1 MRNITAM
8 RLSSLLLGALA
19 ATWTVA
25 HPGHDVQQEA
35 AERRA
40 FLQNSPRDLSHCA
53 GKLKA
58 RVHEARSIERRAQRV
73 SQLAKNGILKGKYL
87 CTECSATRPKSH
99 LVCRDRCS
107 NSPFRTRYHHP
118 AKCHPRIAQGLH
130 AQHARDD
137 HLCG

>member
-58 RVHEARSIERRAQRV
+58 RGHEARSIERRAQRV

-87 CTECSATRPKSH
+87 CTECSATRPGSR
-99 LVCRDRCS
+99 LVWRGRGARA
-107 NSPFRTRYHHP
+107 PGGARGRRP
-118 AKCHPRIAQGLH
+118 AGGRPRSAQG
-130 AQHARDD
+130 
-137 HLCG
+137 

>member
-25 HPGHDVQQEA
+25 RPGHDVQQEA

-58 RVHEARSIERRAQRV
+58 RGHEARSIERRAQRV

-87 CTECSATRPKSH
+87 CTECSGGGGGREKRKKKKKEKKKKEKK
-99 LVCRDRCS
+99 LFFC
-107 NSPFRTRYHHP
+107 F
-118 AKCHPRIAQGLH
+118 
-130 AQHARDD
+130 
-137 HLCG
+137 